1 MRKSILFFALTALL
15 VAGLC
20 YTSGSGAEATGLLMA
35 LTIPPTFPARNTGEQ
50 QVHFFRK
57 RVQFADIA
65 ALTAGLKIGRLP
77 AKAFI
82 TGVEFFTTATPFNS
96 ATTDTISVGTTAA
109 TGTEICA
116 ATTVHTASTYARVA
130 SPAGAGLAVTNAG
143 EVDVFLKYAQSGA
156 VATAGDA
163 TVVVSFI
170 PDIDQ

>member
-1 MRKSILFFALTALL
+1 MRKSIIFFALTSLL
-15 VAGLC
+15 VAGL
-20 YTSGSGAEATGLLMA
+20 YFMGGADAGAAGLVTA
-35 LTIPPTFPARNTGEQ
+35 LTLPATFPARNSGEQ
-50 QVHFFRK
+50 NTHFFRK

-77 AKAFI
+77 SKAFI
-82 TGVEFFTTATPFNS
+82 TGVEFYTTATPFNS

-130 SPAGAGLAVTNAG
+130 SPAGAGLAVTGSG

-163 TVVVSFI
+163 TVVIHYI
-170 PDIDQ
+170 PDNDA